1 MAIYVVMEPPAAN
14 AEEAS
19 MRAVMVRDGFS
30 FIAFIAPL
38 VWLLWHRL
46 WIEAILLVAASVVLM
61 VAGEMLDHAFVGAA
75 LSFLLSLYVGLEG
88 AALRLG
94 ALRRRGWREWGA
106 VEAGSVAEAEIRYLA
121 GEQDDLP
128 AAASNLMRPALPAAF
143 GRPVAGGP
151 ALGLLGY
158 PGRH

>member
-46 WIEAILLVAASVVLM
+46 WIEGVLFFAAGIGLVAAGEVFGQPVL
-61 VAGEMLDHAFVGAA
+61 GAV

-128 AAASNLMRPALPAAF
+128 AAASNLVRPAPPAAF

>member
-46 WIEAILLVAASVVLM
+46 WIEAILLFAASVALM

-128 AAASNLMRPALPAAF
+128 VANSLRPAQPATF